1 MPTTDATMP
10 TAPSRRRV
18 LAALAH
24 REPDRVPIDCGST
37 GVTGIHVS
45 CVAALRDHYGLEK
58 RPVKVHE
65 PYQMLGLVEEDLQ
78 QALGVD
84 VQGAF
89 SRKTM
94 FGFPIGDWKR
104 WRFNGLDVLVP
115 GRFEVDEDSSGDTVI
130 YPGGDRAAPPSGRMP
145 RGFHFFDTIVR
156 QEPLD
161 DETLRLE
168 DNLEEFEPLCEG
180 DLDQIAA
187 DAAAARATGRA
198 VIASVGGTALG
209 DIALVPAPFLKHPK
223 GIRDITEWYM
233 SLNSRRDFVHRL
245 YARQTEI
252 ALGNLER
259 VHGRVGDAVDVLF
272 LCGTDFGTQ
281 TSSFCSVATFREL
294 WLPYYSQLCGWIH
307 AHTSWKVFKH
317 SCGSVERFFE
327 SFIDAGFDIANP
339 VQCSARGMEPE
350 HLKAQYGDRLVFWG
364 GGVDT
369 QQTLP
374 FGTPAEV
381 REQVLRRCEVFAP
394 GGGFVF
400 NAIHNI
406 QAGTP
411 VANIAAM
418 FDAVGEFNGRR

>member
-1 MPTTDATMP
+1 MPTTDAATP
-10 TAPSRRRV
+10 TTSSRQRV

-24 REPDRVPIDCGST
+24 RAPDRVPVDFGST

-78 QALGVD
+78 QALGID
-84 VQGAF
+84 VQGVF
-89 SRKTM
+89 RRKTM
-94 FGFPIGDWKR
+94 FGFPVGDWKP

-115 GRFEVDEDSSGDTVI
+115 GRFEVDEEPNGDTTI
-130 YPGGDRAAPPSGRMP
+130 YPEGDRTAPPSGRMP
-145 RGFHFFDTIVR
+145 KGFHFFDAIVR

-168 DNLEEFEPLCEG
+168 DNLEEFEPLEEG
-180 DLDQIAA
+180 DLDDIAA

-198 VIASVGGTALG
+198 VIAAIGGTALG
-209 DIALVPAPFLKHPK
+209 DIALVPAPFLKRPK
-223 GIRDITEWYM
+223 GIRDVTEWYM

-259 VHGRVGDAVDVLF
+259 VHRRIGDAVDVVF

-294 WLPYYSQLCGWIH
+294 WLPYYRQLCGWIH
-307 AHTSWKVFKH
+307 AHTTWKVFKH

-327 SFIDAGFDIANP
+327 SFIEAGFDIANP

-350 HLKAQYGDRLVFWG
+350 QLKAKYGDRIVFWG

-369 QQTLP
+369 QKTLP

-400 NAIHNI
+400 NAIHNV

-411 VANIAAM
+411 AANIVAM
-418 FDAVGEFNGRR
+418 LDAVREFNGLG